1 MIPPTPE
8 AVMLS
13 ADQNMPKASRLE
25 TAFLLVKVYVWDKD
39 IQIRGGK
46 IKIFILAL
54 CSLIAL
60 LSELL
65 FHYHL
70 GALPKVL
77 SLRSITIYDNVQ
89 EILTSDVSGPIA
101 RALLIATGFRLVV
114 SAIIAL
120 LDITFYKKIT
130 GENFDYEGMINFAM
144 VNVIFIF
151 VTIFVLLNPLITQLI
166 SLYVGALHVIPT
178 IVHLNGAA
186 ALIAA
191 CLIGDFCFYW
201 SHRWC
206 HGIRFFWNLGHINH
220 HRSHKLSQLTYA
232 VDPPSL
238 LLNVAGG
245 KVFAL
250 LLLPFITKLFSV
262 DIRDAGWVLVA
273 AVIFDALADPSHSV
287 VLTHL
292 ETRSRAL
299 RMLRWIF
306 VTPGVHFTHHAREKQ
321 FNLCNGSNFGAR
333 LTIWDRLFGTYAE
346 PPSHVPEVGLFD
358 DDADYCKTP
367 IRFVLDPYV
376 RLYSELKI
384 NNIKHWPAI
393 LFGSTAYNPP
403 NPIESKS
410 GPAPTDESG
419 FDSGSVTATETVG
432 QFEVGQIGGRR
443 DSLSRVGAEDSEMVR
458 EPGRT
463 KDDIGVDA

>member
-1 MIPPTPE
+1 MIPPSPE
-8 AVMLS
+8 AAMS
-13 ADQNMPKASRLE
+13 SGGQNSPKASRLE
-25 TAFLLVKVYVWDKD
+25 TVAGLIKTYAWDKD
-39 IQIRGGK
+39 IQIRGSN
-46 IKIFILAL
+46 IKIFIL
-54 CSLIAL
+54 CFVSLIAL
-60 LSELL
+60 ASELL

-70 GALPKVL
+70 GALPNILKFTT
-77 SLRSITIYDNVQ
+77 ITIYDNVQ
-89 EILTSDVSGPIA
+89 EILASDVSGPIA
-101 RALLIATGFRLVV
+101 KALLITTAFRLAFL
-114 SAIIAL
+114 AIIAL
-120 LDITFYKKIT
+120 LDIVFYKKIT
-130 GENFDYEGMINFAM
+130 GENFDYEAMINFAI
-144 VNVIFIF
+144 VNFVFIF
-151 VTIFVLLNPLITQLI
+151 SAIFVVLNPMITYFI
-166 SLYVGALHVIPT
+166 SLYVSALHVVPT
-178 IVHLNGAA
+178 LVHLNGAA

-201 SHRWC
+201 SHRWS

-220 HRSHKLSQLTYA
+220 HRSHKLSQLTNSA
-232 VDPPSL
+232 DPPSL

-250 LLLPFITKLFSV
+250 LLLPFLTKLFSV

-299 RMLRWIF
+299 RMLRWVF

-346 PPSHVPEVGLFD
+346 PPNYIPEVGLFG

-367 IRFVLDPYV
+367 IRFILDPYV
-376 RLYSELKI
+376 RLYSELKK

-403 NPIESKS
+403 NPIDSKAQPS
-410 GPAPTDESG
+410 LIDESG
-419 FDSGSVTATETVG
+419 FHSESIAAAETAG
-432 QFEVGQIGGRR
+432 HF
-443 DSLSRVGAEDSEMVR
+443 
-458 EPGRT
+458 
-463 KDDIGVDA
+463 